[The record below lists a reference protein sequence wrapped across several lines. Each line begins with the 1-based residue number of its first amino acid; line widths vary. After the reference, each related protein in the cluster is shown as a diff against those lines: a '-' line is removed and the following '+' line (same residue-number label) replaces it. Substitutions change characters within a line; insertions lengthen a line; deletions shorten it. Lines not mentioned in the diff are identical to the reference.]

1 MNKKQMKHKENL
13 KESRWEKP
21 EVILLTRNEPE
32 KGVNQNCCRANMS
45 LADEDCNR
53 PMRG

>member
-1 MNKKQMKHKENL
+1 MNKKQMRNESS

-21 EVILLTRNEPE
+21 EVIALTRNEPE
-32 KGVNQNCCRANMS
+32 KGVIQDCCKTNLS
-45 LADEDCNR
+45 LLDATCNR